1 VRRHVQRLQ
10 ADTRQAPDRR
20 LLSSH
25 VSNTRET
32 ARSVAI
38 SSSKRNVAWLESS
51 MASNEGS
58 LYLTGSGVLVFDKG
72 RRQIDR
78 IPVPDEQWTAN
89 VSFGGK
95 DKHMLFITATPAF
108 TQSRVRVKSA
118 NTAK

>member
-1 VRRHVQRLQ
+1 M
-10 ADTRQAPDRR
+10 
-20 LLSSH
+20 
-25 VSNTRET
+25 
-32 ARSVAI
+32 VAI

-51 MASNEGS
+51 MASNEGN
-58 LYLTGSGVLVFDKG
+58 LCLTGSGVLVFDKG

-78 IPVPDEQWTAN
+78 IPAPDEQWTAN

-118 NTAK
+118 NTAKVATAGGTR